1 MEEIHATCVAL
12 PSPIGPLGVLL
23 LGAAASGKSDL
34 ALRLV
39 DAGGWLV
46 ADDRVR
52 LSEEDGRL
60 QARPVPGYAGMLA
73 LRGLG
78 LAQITRLE
86 EAPVAL
92 AVRLVPSDGAPGDP
106 LPEER
111 PERLAGHEVPAI
123 GLDASAASA
132 VSRIRLALAARAAAL
147 ARPAGPAREKAALP
161 RGGALPVVI
170 VTGLSGAG
178 RTTALKVL
186 EDLGYEAI
194 DNMPLNLLSRA
205 VTEGELGRAVAL
217 GADVRNR
224 NFAPGPLLEQ
234 FARLRADPALAVT
247 LLFVDCEDEALQR
260 RFTETRRRHPLAEGR
275 PLADGIAAERRL
287 LAPLRERADF
297 VIDTSTMAL
306 PEFRRSLSQRL
317 ALAAGPRMGVFV
329 TSFSFRN
336 GLPREADLVFDVR
349 FLRNPHYDPALRSL
363 TGRDAAVA
371 DYVAEDAGFA
381 PFFQSLTGLL
391 QPLLPRYEAEGKSYL
406 TIAIGCTGGRH
417 RSVAIAEKLA
427 HWVALRGWPVGLV
440 HRDLERSDV
449 AEEASGASAP

>member
-12 PSPIGPLGVLL
+12 PSPIGPLGLLL
-23 LGAAASGKSDL
+23 LGESASGKSDL

-52 LSEEDGRL
+52 LSPEDGLLR
-60 QARPVPGYAGMLA
+60 ARPVPGFEGMLA

-78 LAQITRLE
+78 LAQIARLE

-92 AVRLVPSDGAPGDP
+92 AVRLAPAATGPGDP

-111 PERLAGHEVPAI
+111 VETFAGQAVPAI
-123 GLDASAASA
+123 ALDPAAASA
-132 VSRIRLALAARAAAL
+132 VSRIRLALSARAAAL
-147 ARPAGPAREKAALP
+147 ARPVEPAR
-161 RGGALPVVI
+161 GAPSVPPGAPLPVVL

-186 EDLGYEAI
+186 EDMGYEAI
-194 DNMPLNLLSRA
+194 DNLPLNLLSRA
-205 VTEGELGRAVAL
+205 VSEGELTRAVAI

-224 NFAPGPLLEQ
+224 NFAAAPLLE
-234 FARLRADPALAVT
+234 RLGALQRDPALAVS
-247 LLFVDCEDEALQR
+247 LLFVDCDDEALQR

-275 PLADGIAAERRL
+275 PLADGIAAERQL
-287 LAPLRERADF
+287 LAPLRERADV
-297 VIDTSTMAL
+297 VIDTSSMAL
-306 PEFRRSLSQRL
+306 PEFRRSLAERL

-329 TSFSFRN
+329 TSFSFRS

-349 FLRNPHYDPALRSL
+349 FLRNPHYDPALRPL

-381 PFFQSLTGLL
+381 PFYQSLTGLL
-391 QPLLPRYEAEGKSYL
+391 LPLLPRYEAEGKSYL

-417 RSVAIAEKLA
+417 RSVAVAEKLA
-427 HWVALRGWPVGLV
+427 HWLTLRGWPVGLV
-440 HRDLERSDV
+440 HRDLERSGEGK
-449 AEEASGASAP
+449 A